1 MGVDEKHSKCS
12 LFCNCAGDFWALGV
26 NSWSTSPDPMVL
38 ILSLLPV
45 YSITTLSTNFIEH
58 ITIVS
63 SFAWYGVLRSLMRL
77 DKITCISVTCN
88 YRRLPTLASPPPSLS
103 RSLPPLCSLRLYLVL
118 SNTALI
124 SNTYCLF
131 PSPCKDHRVTLFSVP
146 SR

>member
-12 LFCNCAGDFWALGV
+12 LFCNCASDFFKLLESGL
-26 NSWSTSPDPMVL
+26 NSSSPFCLFTM
-38 ILSLLPV
+38 
-45 YSITTLSTNFIEH
+45 ITTLSTNFIEH

-63 SFAWYGVLRSLMRL
+63 SFARYGVLRSLMRL